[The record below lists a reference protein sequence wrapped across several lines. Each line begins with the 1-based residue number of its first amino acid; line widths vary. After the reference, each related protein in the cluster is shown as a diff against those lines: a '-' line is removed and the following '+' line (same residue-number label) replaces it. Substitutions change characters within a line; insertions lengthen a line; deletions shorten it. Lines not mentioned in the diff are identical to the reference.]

1 MQMDRKDA
9 RLLDFLLA
17 GGSGK
22 NAILVEIKTPVT
34 PLLGRQY
41 RRSAYVPS
49 SDLSGAISQVL
60 DYRHTLQEN
69 IQALTNGM
77 EVKLGAFRPKCLVI
91 AGNYET
97 EIKDD
102 TRKRSFELF
111 RTSQLDVEI
120 VTFDE
125 FFTKIELLAKM
136 FNVVR
141 TEKPVSV

>member
-1 MQMDRKDA
+1 MDRKDA

-41 RRSAYVPS
+41 RRSAFTPS
-49 SDLSGAISQVL
+49 SDLSGAIAQIL

-69 IQALTNGM
+69 LQTVTSGM
-77 EVKLGAFRPKCLVI
+77 KVKLGAFRPKCLLI
-91 AGNYET
+91 AGNYAS
-97 EIKDD
+97 EISDD
-102 TRKRSFELF
+102 ETRKRSFELF
-111 RTSQLDVEI
+111 RNSQQDVEV

-125 FFTKIELLAKM
+125 FFLKIESLAKM

-141 TEKPVSV
+141 AEKPSAI